1 MSASDVKLEVPAG
14 AAASTADT
22 MGVPGSFADLTLLN
36 TKGIRVTVRNLTY
49 AVQSFRDKKE
59 TAVLLNDVSG
69 MFNPGEMTALLGPS
83 GSGKT
88 TFLDLI
94 SGRKTVGEI
103 DGVIH
108 FGGKAPSTRFLRRHT
123 GYVEQFDTLIPALT
137 VYEMLMYT
145 AELKRPLE
153 ESAESKEAA
162 CEKLLEELGLAAA
175 RDVLVGSEMVKG
187 ISGGQAKRLN
197 IAIALITDPSVLF
210 LDEPTSGLDSFTAN
224 EVMSVVKRLNTD
236 DVTIIATIHSPTAYA
251 FSLFDAAMI
260 LCSGKQVYFGPN
272 GKELVDYA
280 LDALPGIEK
289 KSAGHSDIEWLID
302 VFTRADRDGTA
313 DTFATV
319 YRSSDLKSRVDAA
332 LDAVDKIAA
341 NPDDEASRKLQVDS
355 STTVPFTHAL
365 WTMFKFRTRKNY
377 ADGEYLGPR
386 LGEKVFLSFLIM
398 TLYWGIGD
406 DHSDANV
413 VNVSSALFMWTT
425 VGLFVYFKILLA
437 RAIILTSCFVLQLP
451 AFGAAAY
458 VPQIVMERRLFMRE
472 RADGLY
478 RPMAY
483 LVFKMLDEMFL
494 LLPVT
499 LVLGAVVFYA
509 MDLTG
514 ELHFYFNT
522 GTIRLTS
529 SFVTGSFVLFWLVYY
544 FTLGN
549 GVVLAYLVSAI
560 SPNMEAANAILPT
573 YVVTLLFFAGWLIRR
588 DDIPAYWSWYYY
600 VDLMRYSF
608 GALMINQWEDNDP
621 MWAGGQTLLDAY
633 DLKGVDKWA
642 YLGYLLVFFFVFFLM
657 ALTAITKIDH
667 SRR

>member
-1 MSASDVKLEVPAG
+1 MSASDVALEVTPDATV
-14 AAASTADT
+14 ATAVVKTDT
-22 MGVPGSFADLTLLN
+22 IGVATRGSFADLKVLN

-49 AVQSFRDKKE
+49 TVQSFRDKKE

-88 TFLDLI
+88 TFLDLV

-103 DGVIH
+103 DGAIH
-108 FGGKAPSTRFLRRHT
+108 FGGKAPTTRFLRRHT
-123 GYVEQFDTLIPALT
+123 GYVEQFDTLISALT
-137 VYEMLMYT
+137 VHEMLMYT

-162 CEKLLEELGLAAA
+162 CEKLLHDLGLAGA

-224 EVMSVVKRLNTD
+224 EVMSVVKTLNTG
-236 DVTIIATIHSPTAYA
+236 DVTIVATIHSPTAYA
-251 FSLFDAAMI
+251 FSLFDATMI

-272 GKELVDYA
+272 GPGLVAYA
-280 LDALPGIEK
+280 LEALPGVEK
-289 KSAGHSDIEWLID
+289 KSPGNSDIEWLID
-302 VFTRADRDGTA
+302 VFTRADRDGIA
-313 DTFATV
+313 DDYAEV
-319 YRSSDLKSRVDAA
+319 YKRSDLKARMDAA
-332 LDAVDKIAA
+332 LDGVDKISAD
-341 NPDDEASRKLQVDS
+341 PDDEASRKLRVDS
-355 STTVPFTHAL
+355 STTVPFAHAL
-365 WTMFKFRTRKNY
+365 WTMMKFRTRKNY
-377 ADGEYLGPR
+377 KDGEYLGPR
-386 LGEKVFLSFLIM
+386 LGEKVFLSFLIF

-406 DHSDANV
+406 DHDPANV

-425 VGLFVYFKILLA
+425 
-437 RAIILTSCFVLQLP
+437 LP

-509 MDLTG
+509 MSL
-514 ELHFYFNT
+514 
-522 GTIRLTS
+522 
-529 SFVTGSFVLFWLVYY
+529 TGSFVLFWLVYY

-549 GVVLAYLVSAI
+549 GVVLAYLVSAV

-588 DDIPAYWSWYYY
+588 EDIPAYWSWYYY
-600 VDLMRYSF
+600 IDLMRYSF

-621 MWAGGQTLLDAY
+621 AWAGGQTLLDAY
-633 DLKGVDKWA
+633 DLKGVNKWE
-642 YLGYLLVFFFVFFLM
+642 YLLYLLLFFAAFFVM
-657 ALTAITKIDH
+657 ALAAITH
-667 SRR
+667 VNHGRR

>member
-1 MSASDVKLEVPAG
+1 MRASDVASSVPG
-14 AAASTADT
+14 GSSTRPSIGDGT
-22 MGVPGSFADLTLLN
+22 GVPGSFADLTVLN
-36 TKGIRVTVRNLTY
+36 ARGIRVTVRNLTY
-49 AVQSFRDKKE
+49 TVPSFRDKRA
-59 TAVLLNDVSG
+59 TATLLRDVSG
-69 MFNPGEMTALLGPS
+69 VFNPGEMTALLGPS

-94 SGRKTVGEI
+94 SGRKTIGEV
-103 DGVIH
+103 DGVVH
-108 FGGKAPSTRFLRRHT
+108 FGGKPATTRFLRRHT

-137 VYEMLMYT
+137 VHEMLAYT

-153 ESAESKEAA
+153 ESAESKDAA
-162 CEKLLEELGLAAA
+162 CEKLLGELGLASA

-251 FSLFDAAMI
+251 FSLFDASMI
-260 LCSGKQVYFGPN
+260 LCGGAQVYFGPN
-272 GKELVDYA
+272 GDQLVNYA
-280 LDALPGIEK
+280 LAALPGGVEK
-289 KSAGHSDIEWLID
+289 KSPGHSDIEWLVD
-302 VFTRADRDGTA
+302 VFTRADRDGA
-313 DTFATV
+313 GEAFAKA
-319 YRSSDLKSRVDAA
+319 YRDSELKSRFLDASLDAA
-332 LDAVDKIAA
+332 EAA
-341 NPDDEASRKLQVDS
+341 SRNTRPDSDSEASRKLGVDS

-365 WTMFKFRTRKNY
+365 WTMFRFRTRKNY
-377 ADGEYLGPR
+377 SDGEYLGPR
-386 LGEKVFLSFLIM
+386 LGEKVFLSFLIF

-406 DHSDANV
+406 DRDPANV

-425 VGLFVYFKILLA
+425 
-437 RAIILTSCFVLQLP
+437 LP

-478 RPMAY
+478 GPTTY
-483 LVFKMLDEMFL
+483 LTFKMLDEMLL

-499 LVLGAVVFYA
+499 LALGAIVFYA
-509 MDLTG
+509 MDLA
-514 ELHFYFNT
+514 
-522 GTIRLTS
+522 
-529 SFVTGSFVLFWLVYY
+529 GSFALFWLVYY

-588 DDIPAYWSWYYY
+588 EDIPAYWSWYYY

-608 GALMINQWEDNDP
+608 GALMINQWEDGDP
-621 MWAGGQTLLDAY
+621 DWAGGETLLEAY
-633 DLKGVDKWA
+633 DLEGEDKWA
-642 YLGYLLVFFFVFFLM
+642 YLGVLLVFFFAFFAM
-657 ALTAITKIDH
+657 ALGAITYVDH

>member
-1 MSASDVKLEVPAG
+1 MSASDVTLEVPPDATV
-14 AAASTADT
+14 ATAVVKADT
-22 MGVPGSFADLTLLN
+22 TGVATRGSFADLKVLN
-36 TKGIRVTVRNLTY
+36 TKGIRVSVRNLTY
-49 AVQSFRDKKE
+49 TVQSFRDKKE

-88 TFLDLI
+88 TFLDLV

-103 DGVIH
+103 DGAIH
-108 FGGKAPSTRFLRRHT
+108 FGGKAPTTRFLRRHT
-123 GYVEQFDTLIPALT
+123 GYVEQFDTLISALT
-137 VYEMLMYT
+137 VHEMLMYT

-153 ESAESKEAA
+153 ESAESKEAS
-162 CEKLLEELGLAAA
+162 CEKLLHDLGLTGA

-197 IAIALITDPSVLF
+197 IAVALITDPSVLF

-224 EVMSVVKRLNTD
+224 EVMSVVKTLNTD

-272 GKELVDYA
+272 GPGLVEYA
-280 LDALPGIEK
+280 LDALPGVEK
-289 KSAGHSDIEWLID
+289 KSPGNSDIEWLID
-302 VFTRADRDGTA
+302 VFTRADRDGIA
-313 DTFATV
+313 DNFAEV
-319 YRSSDLKSRVDAA
+319 YRHSDLKARMDAA
-332 LDAVDKIAA
+332 LDDVDKIGA
-341 NPDDEASRKLQVDS
+341 NPDEEASRKLQVDS
-355 STTVPFTHAL
+355 STTVPFAHAL
-365 WTMFKFRTRKNY
+365 WTMMKFRTRKNY
-377 ADGEYLGPR
+377 KDGEYLGPR
-386 LGEKVFLSFLIM
+386 LGEKVFLSFLIF

-406 DHSDANV
+406 DHDPDNV

-425 VGLFVYFKILLA
+425 
-437 RAIILTSCFVLQLP
+437 LP

-478 RPMAY
+478 RPMTY

-509 MDLTG
+509 MNL
-514 ELHFYFNT
+514 
-522 GTIRLTS
+522 
-529 SFVTGSFVLFWLVYY
+529 TGSFVLFWLVYY

-549 GVVLAYLVSAI
+549 GVVLAYLVSAV

-600 VDLMRYSF
+600 IDLMRYSF

-621 MWAGGQTLLDAY
+621 AWAGGQTLLDAY
-633 DLKGVDKWA
+633 DLKGVNKWE
-642 YLGYLLVFFFVFFLM
+642 YLLYLLLFFAAFFVM
-657 ALTAITKIDH
+657 ALAAITH
-667 SRR
+667 VNHGRR

>member
-1 MSASDVKLEVPAG
+1 MSASDVTLEVTPDATV
-14 AAASTADT
+14 ATAVVKTDT
-22 MGVPGSFADLTLLN
+22 TGVATRGSFADLKVLN

-49 AVQSFRDKKE
+49 TVQSFRDKKE
-59 TAVLLNDVSG
+59 TAVLLSDVSG

-88 TFLDLI
+88 TFLDLV

-103 DGVIH
+103 DGAIH
-108 FGGKAPSTRFLRRHT
+108 FGGKAPTTRFLRRHT
-123 GYVEQFDTLIPALT
+123 GYVEQFDTLISALT
-137 VYEMLMYT
+137 VHEMLMYT

-162 CEKLLEELGLAAA
+162 CEKLLHDLGLAGA

-224 EVMSVVKRLNTD
+224 EVMSVVKTLNTD

-251 FSLFDAAMI
+251 FSLFDSAMI

-272 GKELVDYA
+272 GPELVTYA
-280 LDALPGIEK
+280 LDALPGVEK
-289 KSAGHSDIEWLID
+289 KSPGNSDIEWLID
-302 VFTRADRDGTA
+302 VFTRADRDGIA
-313 DTFATV
+313 DNFAEV
-319 YRSSDLKSRVDAA
+319 YKHSDLKARMDAA
-332 LDAVDKIAA
+332 LDDVDKIAA
-341 NPDDEASRKLQVDS
+341 NPDTEASRKLQVDS
-355 STTVPFTHAL
+355 STTVPFAHAL
-365 WTMFKFRTRKNY
+365 WTMMKFRTRKNY
-377 ADGEYLGPR
+377 KDGEYLGPR
-386 LGEKVFLSFLIM
+386 LGEKVFLSFLIF

-406 DHSDANV
+406 DHNPDNV

-425 VGLFVYFKILLA
+425 
-437 RAIILTSCFVLQLP
+437 LP

-509 MDLTG
+509 MSL
-514 ELHFYFNT
+514 
-522 GTIRLTS
+522 S
-529 SFVTGSFVLFWLVYY
+529 GSFVLFWLVYY

-549 GVVLAYLVSAI
+549 GVVLAYLVSAV

-600 VDLMRYSF
+600 IDLMRYSF
-608 GALMINQWEDNDP
+608 GCLMINQWEDNDP
-621 MWAGGQTLLDAY
+621 DWAGGQTLLAAY
-633 DLKGVDKWA
+633 DLKGVNKWE
-642 YLGYLLVFFFVFFLM
+642 YLLYLLLFFAAFFVA
-657 ALTAITKIDH
+657 ALAAITH
-667 SRR
+667 VNHGRR

>member
-1 MSASDVKLEVPAG
+1 MSASDVTLEVTPDATV
-14 AAASTADT
+14 ATAVVKTDT
-22 MGVPGSFADLTLLN
+22 TGVATRGSFADLKVLN

-49 AVQSFRDKKE
+49 TVQSFRDKKE
-59 TAVLLNDVSG
+59 TAFLLSDVSG

-88 TFLDLI
+88 TFLDLV

-103 DGVIH
+103 DGAIH
-108 FGGKAPSTRFLRRHT
+108 FGGKAPTTRFLRRHT
-123 GYVEQFDTLIPALT
+123 GYVEQFDTLISALT
-137 VYEMLMYT
+137 VHEMLMYT

-162 CEKLLEELGLAAA
+162 CEKLLHDLGLAGA

-224 EVMSVVKRLNTD
+224 EVMSVVKTLNTD

-251 FSLFDAAMI
+251 FSLFDSAMI
-260 LCSGKQVYFGPN
+260 LCSGQQVYFGPN
-272 GKELVDYA
+272 GPELVTYA
-280 LDALPGIEK
+280 LDALPGVEK
-289 KSAGHSDIEWLID
+289 KSPGNSDIEWLID
-302 VFTRADRDGTA
+302 VFTRADRDGIA
-313 DTFATV
+313 DNFAEV
-319 YRSSDLKSRVDAA
+319 YKHSDLKARMDAA
-332 LDAVDKIAA
+332 LDDVDKIAA
-341 NPDDEASRKLQVDS
+341 NPDTEASRKLQVDS
-355 STTVPFTHAL
+355 STTVPFAHAL
-365 WTMFKFRTRKNY
+365 WTMMKFRTRKNY
-377 ADGEYLGPR
+377 KDGEYLGPR
-386 LGEKVFLSFLIM
+386 LGEKVFLSFLIF

-406 DHSDANV
+406 DHNPDNV

-425 VGLFVYFKILLA
+425 
-437 RAIILTSCFVLQLP
+437 LP

-509 MDLTG
+509 MSL
-514 ELHFYFNT
+514 
-522 GTIRLTS
+522 S
-529 SFVTGSFVLFWLVYY
+529 GSFVLFWLVYY

-549 GVVLAYLVSAI
+549 GVVLAYLVSAV

-600 VDLMRYSF
+600 IDLMRYSF
-608 GALMINQWEDNDP
+608 GSLMINQWEDNDP
-621 MWAGGQTLLDAY
+621 DWAGGQTLLAAY
-633 DLKGVDKWA
+633 DLKGVNKWE
-642 YLGYLLVFFFVFFLM
+642 YLLYLLLFFAAFFVA
-657 ALTAITKIDH
+657 ALAAITH
-667 SRR
+667 VNHGRR

>member
-1 MSASDVKLEVPAG
+1 MSASDVTLEVTPDATV
-14 AAASTADT
+14 ATAVVKTDT
-22 MGVPGSFADLTLLN
+22 TGVATRGSFADLKVLN

-49 AVQSFRDKKE
+49 TVQSFRDKKE
-59 TAVLLNDVSG
+59 TAVLLSDVSG

-88 TFLDLI
+88 TFLDLV

-103 DGVIH
+103 DGAIH
-108 FGGKAPSTRFLRRHT
+108 FGGKAPTTRFLRRHT
-123 GYVEQFDTLIPALT
+123 GYVEQFDTLISALT
-137 VYEMLMYT
+137 VHEMLMYT

-162 CEKLLEELGLAAA
+162 CEKLLHDLGLAGA

-224 EVMSVVKRLNTD
+224 EVMSVVKTLNTD

-272 GKELVDYA
+272 GPGLVEYA
-280 LDALPGIEK
+280 LDALPGVEK
-289 KSAGHSDIEWLID
+289 KSPGNSDIEWLID
-302 VFTRADRDGTA
+302 VFTRADRDGIA
-313 DTFATV
+313 DNFAEV
-319 YRSSDLKSRVDAA
+319 YRHSVLKARMDAA
-332 LDAVDKIAA
+332 LDDVDKIAA
-341 NPDDEASRKLQVDS
+341 NPDTEASRKLQVDS
-355 STTVPFTHAL
+355 STTVPFAHAL
-365 WTMFKFRTRKNY
+365 WTMMKFRTRKNY
-377 ADGEYLGPR
+377 KDGEYLGPR
-386 LGEKVFLSFLIM
+386 LGEKVFLSFLIF

-406 DHSDANV
+406 DHNPDNV

-425 VGLFVYFKILLA
+425 
-437 RAIILTSCFVLQLP
+437 LP

-509 MDLTG
+509 MSL
-514 ELHFYFNT
+514 
-522 GTIRLTS
+522 S
-529 SFVTGSFVLFWLVYY
+529 GSFVLFWLVYY

-549 GVVLAYLVSAI
+549 GVVLAYLVSAV

-600 VDLMRYSF
+600 IDLMRYSF
-608 GALMINQWEDNDP
+608 GSLMINQWEDNDP
-621 MWAGGQTLLDAY
+621 DWAGGQTLLAAY
-633 DLKGVDKWA
+633 DLKGVNKWE
-642 YLGYLLVFFFVFFLM
+642 YLLYLLLFFAAFFVA
-657 ALTAITKIDH
+657 ALAAITH
-667 SRR
+667 VNHGRR